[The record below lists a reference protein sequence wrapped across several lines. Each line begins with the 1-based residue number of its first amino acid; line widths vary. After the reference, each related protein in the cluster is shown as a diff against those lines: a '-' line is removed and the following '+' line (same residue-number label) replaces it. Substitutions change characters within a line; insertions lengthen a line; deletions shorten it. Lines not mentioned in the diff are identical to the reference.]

1 MRPRLALPVA
11 AAMSALLLSGC
22 GEAVGDPPAQDASER
37 AVLRDAAEMLP
48 DARNGGDALPR
59 GRDALPRGRDALP
72 RGRDALPRGRDAP
85 E

>member
-11 AAMSALLLSGC
+11 AAMSALLMPGC
-22 GEAVGDPPAQDASER
+22 GEAVGDPPAQDASEQ

-48 DARNGGDALPR
+48 DAPDGGDAAPR
-59 GRDALPRGRDALP
+59 GRDSLPRGET
-72 RGRDALPRGRDAP
+72 AP